1 MAIEEPAFEVIKT
14 EGDVELRHYSPFIIA
29 ETFIKEAK
37 SRNAASNTGFRRLFN
52 YITGDNSNQEKIAM
66 TAPVI
71 QADEKA
77 KGVKIDM
84 TAPVQQKQ
92 TDNEWQIAF
101 VLPDN
106 FTMDTAPIPS
116 DPTIKLRQVEPR
128 TMAVLR
134 FSGRWSDKNIR
145 KHEDLLLT
153 QLAAMDL
160 RLIGETEFAAYNA
173 PFALPFMR
181 RNEVMI
187 EVQTIDQQ

>member
-52 YITGDNSNQEKIAM
+52 YISGDNSNQEKIAM

-92 TDNEWQIAF
+92 TDNGWQIAF

>member
-1 MAIEEPAFEVIKT
+1 
-14 EGDVELRHYSPFIIA
+14 LRHYSPFIIA

-52 YITGDNSNQEKIAM
+52 YISGDNSNQEKIAM

-160 RLIGETEFAAYNA
+160 RLIGETKFAAYNA